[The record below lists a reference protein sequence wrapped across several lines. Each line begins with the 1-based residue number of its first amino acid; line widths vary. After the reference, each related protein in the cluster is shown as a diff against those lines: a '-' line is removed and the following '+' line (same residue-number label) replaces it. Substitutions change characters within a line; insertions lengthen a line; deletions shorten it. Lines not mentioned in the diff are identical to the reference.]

1 MIKRTR
7 TVLSAAAMG
16 VLASSAVSQL
26 STERTY
32 YGVDRAFPVLVES
45 PGTENPL
52 SIKLMD
58 PSNAVLET
66 KEAVEPGK
74 VDLASL
80 FPSLW
85 EDGGQQGV
93 LYAQLFEG
101 DNPVGAAIVLQ
112 PMVTP
117 KYAALGRGGI
127 PEFQPSPRVFSGYRA
142 YVEQY
147 AVMKTTEGDITFRM
161 RPDEAPNSVWNFLE
175 LADGGFYTG
184 VIFHRIV
191 AKPNKFVIQAGDPR
205 GEGSGGPGYFIDL
218 EESNLPHDFG
228 VLSMARSG
236 DPNSN
241 GSQVFVCLSREAT
254 KGLDGRYTGFGQAV
268 SGADVIMAIAN
279 TPLTDLPNSQ
289 SPIDPPVINSVELVD
304 AEPRGTGADP
314 VKAPKPEPSGG
325 R

>member
-1 MIKRTR
+1 MSNWTSSFI
-7 TVLSAAAMG
+7 SALAMG
-16 VLASSAVSQL
+16 VLAVSANAQIQP
-26 STERTY
+26 ERTY
-32 YGVDRAFPVLVES
+32 YGVDRSFPVRVES

-66 KEAVEPGK
+66 KEAVEPGT
-74 VDLASL
+74 VDLAAL

-85 EDGGQQGV
+85 ESQGQQGV
-93 LYAQLFEG
+93 IYAQLFEG
-101 DNPVGAAIVLQ
+101 DNPIGAAVVLQ

-142 YVEQY
+142 YVEKY
-147 AVMKTTEGDITFRM
+147 VVMATTEGEITFRM
-161 RPDEAPNSVWNFLE
+161 RPDEAPNSVWNFME
-175 LADGGFYTG
+175 LAEGGFYTD

-205 GEGSGGPGYFIDL
+205 GEGSGGPGYYIDL
-218 EESNLPHDFG
+218 EESRLPHDFG

-254 KGLDGRYTGFGQAV
+254 KGLDGRYTGFGQAI
-268 SGADVIMAIAN
+268 SGADAIMAIAN

-289 SPIDPPVINSVELVD
+289 SPIDPPVITSMTLVD
-304 AEPRGTGADP
+304 ADPRGTGADP
-314 VKAPKPEPSGG
+314 VKAPKAEASGG